1 MSTISALAD
10 AVAEHINAGAYA
22 QPVSAVRTYQPAFTL
37 EELGALR
44 VSVVPRTTTVTAASR
59 ESSTFE
65 HVLDVGVQKKLP
77 APSQDGDEKATI
89 DELLELTEAI
99 GDRLRHT
106 RLAGFPEAAWAGL
119 AHEPVVSSE
128 SLEQHRVFTSVLS
141 VTYRVRR

>member
-1 MSTISALAD
+1 MSTISTLAD
-10 AVAEHINAGAYA
+10 AVAEHINAGTYA

-37 EELGALR
+37 EELGELR
-44 VSVVPRTTTVTAASR
+44 VSVVPRTTTVSAASR
-59 ESSTFE
+59 ESSTYE

-77 APSQDGDEKATI
+77 AEDDQAAI

-106 RLAGFPEAAWAGL
+106 RLAGFHEAAWAGL
-119 AHEPVVSSE
+119 ALEPVVSSE

>member
-1 MSTISALAD
+1 MSTISTLAD
-10 AVAEHINAGAYA
+10 AVAEHINAGTYT

-37 EELGALR
+37 EELGELR
-44 VSVVPRTTTVTAASR
+44 VSVVPRTTTVSAASR
-59 ESSTFE
+59 ESSTYE

-77 APSQDGDEKATI
+77 AEDDQAGI

>member
-10 AVAEHINAGAYA
+10 AVADHINEGTYA

-37 EELGALR
+37 EELGELR

-77 APSQDGDEKATI
+77 AEDDQAAI

-106 RLAGFPEAAWAGL
+106 RLAVFPEAAWAGL

>member
-1 MSTISALAD
+1 MSTISTLAD
-10 AVAEHINAGAYA
+10 AVAEHINAGTYA

-37 EELGALR
+37 EELGELR
-44 VSVVPRTTTVTAASR
+44 VSVVPRTTTVVAASR
-59 ESSTFE
+59 ESSTYE

-77 APSQDGDEKATI
+77 AEDDQAAI

-119 AHEPVVSSE
+119 AHDPVVSSE

>member
-1 MSTISALAD
+1 MSTISTLAD
-10 AVAEHINAGAYA
+10 AVAEHINAGTYA

-37 EELGALR
+37 EELGELR

-59 ESSTFE
+59 ESSTYE

-77 APSQDGDEKATI
+77 AEDDQPAI

>member
-10 AVAEHINAGAYA
+10 AVAEHINAGTYA
-22 QPVSAVRTYQPAFTL
+22 QPVLAVRTYQPAFTL
-37 EELGALR
+37 EDLGQLR
-44 VSVVPRTTTVTAASR
+44 VSVVPRTTTVSAASR
-59 ESSTFE
+59 ESSTYE

-77 APSQDGDEKATI
+77 AEDDQPAI

>member
-1 MSTISALAD
+1 MSTISTLAD
-10 AVAEHINAGAYA
+10 AVAEHINAGTYA

-37 EELGALR
+37 EELGELR
-44 VSVVPRTTTVTAASR
+44 VSVVPRTTTVSAASR
-59 ESSTFE
+59 ESSTYE

-77 APSQDGDEKATI
+77 AEDDQAAI

-119 AHEPVVSSE
+119 ALEPVVSSE

>member
-1 MSTISALAD
+1 MSTITTLAD
-10 AVAEHINAGAYA
+10 AVAEHINAGTYA
-22 QPVSAVRTYQPAFTL
+22 QPVLAVRTYQPAFTL
-37 EELGALR
+37 EDLGQLR
-44 VSVVPRTTTVTAASR
+44 VSVVPRTTTVSVASR
-59 ESSTFE
+59 ESSTYE

-77 APSQDGDEKATI
+77 AEDDQAAI

>member
-1 MSTISALAD
+1 MSTISTLAD
-10 AVAEHINAGAYA
+10 AVAEHINAGTYA

-37 EELGALR
+37 EELGELR
-44 VSVVPRTTTVTAASR
+44 VSVVPRTTTVSAASR
-59 ESSTFE
+59 ESSTYE

-77 APSQDGDEKATI
+77 AEDDQPAI

>member
-1 MSTISALAD
+1 MSTISILAD
-10 AVAEHINAGAYA
+10 AVAEHINAGTYA

-37 EELGALR
+37 EDLGELR
-44 VSVVPRTTTVTAASR
+44 VSVVPRTTTVSAASR
-59 ESSTFE
+59 ESSTYE

-77 APSQDGDEKATI
+77 AEDNQAAI

-106 RLAGFPEAAWAGL
+106 RLADFPEAAWAGL

>member
-1 MSTISALAD
+1 MSTISTLAD
-10 AVAEHINAGAYA
+10 AVAEHINAGTFA

-37 EELGALR
+37 EELGELR

-59 ESSTFE
+59 ESSTYE

-77 APSQDGDEKATI
+77 AEDDQAAI

-99 GDRLRHT
+99 GDHLRHT

-141 VTYRVRR
+141 ITYRVRR

>member
-1 MSTISALAD
+1 MSTISTLAD
-10 AVAEHINAGAYA
+10 AVTGHINAGTYA
-22 QPVSAVRTYQPAFTL
+22 QPVSAVRTFQPAFTL
-37 EELGALR
+37 EDLGYLR
-44 VSVVPRTTTVTAASR
+44 VSVVPRTTTVSAASR
-59 ESSTFE
+59 ESSTYE

-77 APSQDGDEKATI
+77 AEDDQAAIDG
-89 DELLELTEAI
+89 LLELTEAI

-119 AHEPVVSSE
+119 AQEPVVSSE

>member
-10 AVAEHINAGAYA
+10 AVAEHINAGTYA
-22 QPVSAVRTYQPAFTL
+22 QPVSAVRTYQPAFML
-37 EELGALR
+37 EELAELR
-44 VSVVPRTTTVTAASR
+44 VSVVPRTTTVAAASR
-59 ESSTFE
+59 ESSTYE

-77 APSQDGDEKATI
+77 AEDDQAAI

-99 GDRLRHT
+99 ADRLRHT

>member
-1 MSTISALAD
+1 MSTISTLAD
-10 AVAEHINAGAYA
+10 AVAEHINAGTYA
-22 QPVSAVRTYQPAFTL
+22 QLVSAVRTYQPAFTL
-37 EELGALR
+37 EALGELR
-44 VSVVPRTTTVTAASR
+44 VSVVPRTTTVSAASR
-59 ESSTFE
+59 ESSTYE

-77 APSQDGDEKATI
+77 AEDDQAAI

-128 SLEQHRVFTSVLS
+128 SIEQHRVFTSVLS

>member
-1 MSTISALAD
+1 MSTISTLAD
-10 AVAEHINAGAYA
+10 AVAEHINAGTYA

-37 EELGALR
+37 EDLGELR

-77 APSQDGDEKATI
+77 AEDDQAAI
-89 DELLELTEAI
+89 DELLKLTEAI
-99 GDRLRHT
+99 GDVLRHS

>member
-1 MSTISALAD
+1 MSTISTLAD
-10 AVAEHINAGAYA
+10 AVADHISAGTFS

-37 EELGALR
+37 EELGELR
-44 VSVVPRTTTVTAASR
+44 VSIVPRTTTVTAASR

-77 APSQDGDEKATI
+77 AEDDQAAI